1 MGRSVLR
8 LRPAPVLEAGEF
20 ESRADD
26 APFVVVGSYLAETDY
41 ELVGDRGG
49 IAIRFVS
56 RRFPLESCS
65 RALGSAGIAIEVV
78 REPPLPAV
86 ERHRRTRI
94 PVFVMWGAVRVASD
108 D

>member
-1 MGRSVLR
+1 V
-8 LRPAPVLEAGEF
+8 
-20 ESRADD
+20 DD
-26 APFVVVGSYLAETDY
+26 APFTVAGSYLAETDY
-41 ELVGDRGG
+41 ELAGDRGG
-49 IAIRFVS
+49 IAFRFVS

-86 ERHRRTRI
+86 ERHRRTHI